1 MQSMVALFTT
11 LVRLLRAVADGW
23 RRDPQFRVL
32 VGLVV
37 FLLLSGT
44 VFYSLHEGWSIV
56 NAFYFSVTTLTTVG
70 YGDLSPTTTLSKLFT
85 VVYIFIGLSILLG
98 FLDTVAKSET
108 MRSRRRGRGSGEG
121 GKDRGE
127 EEDHEDAPGG

>member
-23 RRDPQFRVL
+23 RTDPQFRVL

-44 VFYSLHEGWSIV
+44 VFYSLHEWMVPTCWGKARV
-56 NAFYFSVTTLTTVG
+56 GKEENFYVG
-70 YGDLSPTTTLSKLFT
+70 RREHG
-85 VVYIFIGLSILLG
+85 IG
-98 FLDTVAKSET
+98 
-108 MRSRRRGRGSGEG
+108 
-121 GKDRGE
+121 
-127 EEDHEDAPGG
+127 

>member
-1 MQSMVALFTT
+1 MVT
-11 LVRLLRAVADGW
+11 
-23 RRDPQFRVL
+23 
-32 VGLVV
+32 
-37 FLLLSGT
+37 
-44 VFYSLHEGWSIV
+44 
-56 NAFYFSVTTLTTVG
+56 
-70 YGDLSPTTTLSKLFT
+70 SPTTTLSKLFT
-85 VVYIFIGLSILLG
+85 VVYIFVGLSILLG

>member
-1 MQSMVALFTT
+1 MQFMVALFTT
-11 LVRLLRAVADGW
+11 LVRLLRAVAGAW

-56 NAFYFSVTTLTTVG
+56 DAIYFSAPLQ
-70 YGDLSPTTTLSKLFT
+70 DAILSWPTA
-85 VVYIFIGLSILLG
+85 LLIY
-98 FLDTVAKSET
+98 TY
-108 MRSRRRGRGSGEG
+108 
-121 GKDRGE
+121 
-127 EEDHEDAPGG
+127 